1 MSLCIGDSAPDFTLP
16 NQDSVDTSLSSFKG
30 SRVVIYFYPKD
41 DTPGCTAENC
51 GFRDKYDLFK
61 LFGAEVWGV
70 SGDDEASHR
79 SFADKNKLPFPLL
92 CDTDNSL
99 RRAFGVPKVLGLL
112 DGRVTYIVDAKGVI
126 RHIFNDLLNGPAHVN
141 EALRVLGEI
150 RN

>member
-1 MSLCIGDSAPDFTLP
+1 MEKTSKAPSFSLPSTSNNKYSLKDSLG
-16 NQDSVDTSLSSFKG
+16 KY
-30 SRVVIYFYPKD
+30 VVLYFYPKD

-92 CDTDNSL
+92 CDTENSL
-99 RRAFGVPKVLGLL
+99 RKAFGVPKVLGLL
-112 DGRVTYIVDAKGVI
+112 DGRVTYIIDSKGVI

-150 RN
+150 RG